1 MKNTKAATKE
11 LLAVKDEALSL
22 MKDAGFEVTG
32 TIEVLLDPSLPFMGY
47 TTEQNGKPIIVV
59 SEDALKGHMAVNLL
73 VHELSHIYRS
83 QEKHPSHDYR
93 FLTNIA
99 GWVTQGK
106 IMYEFQDK
114 IVEDILNHLQDI
126 YADDISFKI
135 FAKNTAQGSLNK
147 FFLTWIHAQS
157 LAKDPVQR
165 SWENAANILSAAFAA
180 ANLERHGIPDT
191 DGEMAAAIEQF
202 LSKSGE
208 EKKAKFKFFKDFMVL
223 LPEHT
228 TEKQFEK
235 LLIAYLGEFLKLTKI
250 N

>member
-1 MKNTKAATKE
+1 MRNTKTATKE
-11 LLAVKDEALSL
+11 LIEAKDQALSL
-22 MKDAGFEVTG
+22 MKNAGFEIIGAVD
-32 TIEVLLDPSLPFMGY
+32 VLLDPSLPFMGY

-59 SEDALKGHMAVNLL
+59 SEDALKSGMAVNLL

-99 GWVTQGK
+99 SWVTQGK
-106 IMYEFQDK
+106 VIYEFQDK
-114 IVEDILNHLQDI
+114 IIEDILNHLQDI

-135 FAKNTAQGSLNK
+135 FAKNMAQTDLNA
-147 FFLTWIHAQS
+147 FFLTWIHAPS
-157 LAKDPVQR
+157 TAKDPVQKA
-165 SWENAANILSAAFAA
+165 WENAGNVLSAAFAA
-180 ANLERHGIPDT
+180 ANLERHKIPDT
-191 DGEMAAAIEQF
+191 DGKVAKAIKQF
-202 LSKSGE
+202 LSKAGE

-250 N
+250 S